1 MFDWIKNINKEHPEF
16 WKNYLQRFGEQS
28 ARYVVISLECTG
40 TNTEKDVILSIGA
53 MAVVNDEI
61 LINDNFECVILQY
74 IYMHDHGLS
83 NAAIIESNLPKLS
96 EQQAIEKFL
105 EYIDNA
111 ILVGHRIQFEVDMIN
126 GVLEKMGGGR
136 LKNQALDIE
145 IMQQKLLETTDD
157 HFTVEDI
164 SKAYKLP
171 VDNFQNTIEKSYTI
185 ALLFLKLKTR
195 LGFK

>member
-16 WKNYLQRFGEQS
+16 WKNYIQKFGEQS
-28 ARYVVISLECTG
+28 ARYVVLSLECTG
-40 TNTEKDVILSIGA
+40 TNPEKDVILSIGA

-61 LINDNFECVILQY
+61 LINDSFEVVILQY

-83 NAAIIESNLPKLS
+83 NEAIIKSKLPKSS
-96 EQQAIEKFL
+96 ELESIQNFL

-111 ILVGHRIQFEVDMIN
+111 ILVGHRIQFEVDMLN
-126 GVLEKMGGGR
+126 AVLEKIGGGR

-145 IMQQKLLETTDD
+145 IMHQKLLETTDD
-157 HFTVEDI
+157 QFSVEEI

-171 VDNFQNTIEKSYTI
+171 VEEFQTTIDKAYAI

>member
-16 WKNYLQRFGEQS
+16 WKNYLKRFGEES
-28 ARYVVISLECTG
+28 SRYVVISLECTG
-40 TNTEKDVILSIGA
+40 TSTGKDVILSIGA

-61 LINDNFECVILQY
+61 LINDSFECVILQY

-83 NAAIIESNLPKLS
+83 NAAIIESKLTKLS
-96 EQQAIEKFL
+96 EHQAIENFL

-111 ILVGHRIQFEVDMIN
+111 ILVGHRIQFEVDMLN
-126 GVLEKMGGGR
+126 AVLEKMGAGR

-157 HFTVEDI
+157 QFTVEDI
-164 SKAYKLP
+164 SKAYKIP
-171 VDNFQNTIEKSYTI
+171 FENFQTTIDEAYAI

>member
-40 TNTEKDVILSIGA
+40 SNIHKDVILSIGA
-53 MAVVNDEI
+53 VAVVNDEI

-83 NAAIIESNLPKLS
+83 NAAIIESKLPKLS

-126 GVLEKMGGGR
+126 AILEKLGGGR

-145 IMQQKLLETTDD
+145 IMHQKLLETTDD
-157 HFTVEDI
+157 QFSVEEI
-164 SKAYKLP
+164 SKAYKMPTDDLQTTT
-171 VDNFQNTIEKSYTI
+171 DKAYTI
-185 ALLFLKLKTR
+185 ALLFLKLKSR